1 MCPIFEEA
9 ICLWFCSVLGQ
20 GSGVKKEGFFFVAL
34 LEVKDLSVELA
45 ASQGRRRLVD
55 GVSLSIQ
62 PGEVFCLIG
71 ESGCGKSVTALALTR
86 LLPSP
91 PFFYAGGRVIVAG
104 EDVLGMS
111 EREIRRIRGGK
122 VSYIFQDPGAY
133 LNPIHRVGRQIRE
146 ALALHRPEK
155 ANKRRVEELLRLV
168 GIPSPEVRMRDY
180 PHQMSGGMLQRVM
193 IAMALASEPR
203 LLVADE
209 PTTALDAT
217 VQAQIL
223 RLLASLRE
231 RLGMAILLISH
242 DLALVEDFADRVA
255 VMYAGQVVE
264 CGTASD
270 VLNDPKHPYTEA
282 LLQAAPRIGGG
293 GLIPIPGQAPAVDAF
308 PSGCRFYPRCSLARE
323 TCSQLPPPLA
333 SVGEDRLVRCLVR
346 GLP

>member
-1 MCPIFEEA
+1 M
-9 ICLWFCSVLGQ
+9 
-20 GSGVKKEGFFFVAL
+20 AL
-34 LEVKDLSVELA
+34 LEVKDLLIELE

-55 GVSLSIQ
+55 GVSLRIQ
-62 PGEVFCLIG
+62 PGEAFCLIG

-91 PFFYAGGRVIVAG
+91 PFFYAGGRVMVTG
-104 EDVLGMS
+104 EDVLGMG

-146 ALALHRPEK
+146 ALALHRPDK
-155 ANKRRVEELLRLV
+155 ANERRVAELLRLV

-193 IAMALASEPR
+193 IATALAAEPR

-242 DLALVEDFADRVA
+242 DLGLVEDFADRVA

-264 CGTASD
+264 CGPAST
-270 VLNDPKHPYTEA
+270 VLSDPKHPYTEA
-282 LLQAAPRIGGG
+282 LLRAAPRIGGG
-293 GLIPIPGQAPAVDAF
+293 GLIPIPGQAPAADAF
-308 PSGCRFYPRCSLARE
+308 PSGCRFHPRCSLARE
-323 TCSQLPPPLA
+323 TCSQLPPQLA
-333 SVGEDRLVRCLVR
+333 SVGEDRLIRCLVR
-346 GLP
+346 GMP

>member
-1 MCPIFEEA
+1 MFQ
-9 ICLWFCSVLGQ
+9 GQ
-20 GSGVKKEGFFFVAL
+20 GGGVKKEGFFFVAL
-34 LEVKDLSVELA
+34 LEVKDLLIELA

-55 GVSLSIQ
+55 GVSLRIQ

-91 PFFYAGGRVIVAG
+91 PFFYAGGRVIVDS
-104 EDVLGMS
+104 EDVLGMG
-111 EREIRRIRGGK
+111 EREIRRIRGCK

-146 ALALHRPEK
+146 ALALHRPDK
-155 ANKRRVEELLRLV
+155 ANERRVAELLRLV

-193 IAMALASEPR
+193 IAMALAAEPR

-231 RLGMAILLISH
+231 RLSMAILLISH
-242 DLALVEDFADRVA
+242 DLGLVEDFADRVA

-264 CGTASD
+264 CGMASE
-270 VLNDPKHPYTEA
+270 VLSAPKHPYTEA

-293 GLIPIPGQAPAVDAF
+293 LIPIPGQAPAANAF
-308 PSGCRFYPRCSLARE
+308 PSGCRFHPRCSLARE
-323 TCSQLPPPLA
+323 ACSQLPPPLE